1 MENELIANGLK
12 IIDTFWFSN
21 KDGTYGM
28 VITENEMGVKKTRI
42 GKASGVDQKLDAE
55 YIAAWG
61 GRVVKDAVI
70 KFLKQAD
77 R

>member
-1 MENELIANGLK
+1 MALK
-12 IIDTFWFSN
+12 IVDTFWFSN
-21 KDGTYGM
+21 RDGTYGM

-42 GKASGVDQKLDAE
+42 GMCGPGSNMEEDAK

-61 GRVVKDAVI
+61 GRVVKDALI
-70 KFLKQAD
+70 KFLEQAD

>member
-1 MENELIANGLK
+1 MALK

-21 KDGTYGM
+21 KDGSYGM
-28 VITENEMGVKKTRI
+28 VITENEMGVKKARI
-42 GKASGVDQKLDAE
+42 GKVAGWNQKEDAA
-55 YIAAWG
+55 YLAAWG

-70 KFLKQAD
+70 EFLKQAD

>member
-1 MENELIANGLK
+1 MLK

-21 KDGTYGM
+21 RDGHYGM
-28 VITENEMGVKKTRI
+28 VITENEMGVKKCRI
-42 GKASGVDQKLDAE
+42 GKVFGGDQKLDAD
-55 YIAAWG
+55 YLAAWG

-70 KFLKQAD
+70 KFLQQAD